1 MVILVE
7 VLKFNLN
14 IPFWCS
20 FSDFSSLNMRLSYS
34 FPPLTTIFGLIQ
46 NAMGKPALHCCSDN
60 KIIKKTQS
68 EYMDNFNNLKFSI
81 IINDFGEKIED
92 FINIHKG
99 SRELEN
105 FESSLKDY
113 LVKLIDK
120 SNIINENQLPNKIN
134 DLKKFKFYNDI
145 LLDSEKSKE
154 CLELYKENNC
164 LLIIEEIKKFW
175 FNNSKG
181 INGYNLNKDWISTQI
196 YKQKIINPNFTIFIS
211 STDLNGEWSIQNIMK
226 CLKNP
231 KRPLYIGE
239 SDDMVDITNIEIV
252 DVDKIISSN
261 ISSVLLGVYNNSELV
276 KVPLNLKYA
285 IDNSNKI
292 CSIPKGNLDEQ
303 IDCYTYNGENFVFL

>member
-1 MVILVE
+1 
-7 VLKFNLN
+7 
-14 IPFWCS
+14 
-20 FSDFSSLNMRLSYS
+20 MRLSYS

-68 EYMDNFNNLKFSI
+68 EYIDNFNNLKFSI

-181 INGYNLNKDWISTQI
+181 IKGYNLNKDWISTQI

-292 CSIPKGNLDEQ
+292 CSIPKGKLDEQ
-303 IDCYTYNGENFVFL
+303 IECYTYNGENFVFL

>member
-1 MVILVE
+1 
-7 VLKFNLN
+7 
-14 IPFWCS
+14 
-20 FSDFSSLNMRLSYS
+20 MRLSYS

-68 EYMDNFNNLKFSI
+68 EYIDNFNNLKFSI

-181 INGYNLNKDWISTQI
+181 IKGYNLNKD
-196 YKQKIINPNFTIFIS
+196 
-211 STDLNGEWSIQNIMK
+211 SIC
-226 CLKNP
+226 CL
-231 KRPLYIGE
+231 Y
-239 SDDMVDITNIEIV
+239 
-252 DVDKIISSN
+252 
-261 ISSVLLGVYNNSELV
+261 
-276 KVPLNLKYA
+276 
-285 IDNSNKI
+285 
-292 CSIPKGNLDEQ
+292 
-303 IDCYTYNGENFVFL
+303 